1 MRILCSLAAAVLAF
15 SAVVFSAPA
24 SASGRDALLGGV
36 VGFAAG
42 TIFGNAAARPR
53 YYYVEPAPVYVAP
66 PPVIYSYAPPPW
78 TPEWYAYCGKRFVSF
93 DARSGTYLGHDG
105 RRHMCH

>member
-1 MRILCSLAAAVLAF
+1 MRTLSSFAAAALIF
-15 SAVVFSAPA
+15 SAATYSAPA
-24 SASGRDALLGGV
+24 SAGGGDALLGGV

-42 TIFGNAAARPR
+42 TLFGTATARPR
-53 YYYVEPAPVYVAP
+53 YYYYEPVPVYVAP
-66 PPVIYSYAPPPW
+66 PPVAYSYAPEPW

-105 RRHMCH
+105 YRRMCH